1 MTKSKLNIPS
11 RVAMHK
17 EERKRNRGRLVADQG
32 VLNAPIGEGQA
43 SLDSEISLWHD
54 REWDTGD

>member
-17 EERKRNRGRLVADQG
+17 EERKEKQGRLVADQG

-43 SLDSEISLWHD
+43 LPDSKISLLHD